1 MPETCGHHVL
11 DGSSFAVGEFYFDF
25 GARGNRV
32 RAGFGRNARLAR
44 ATRLLWLGG
53 FGCDGFAVPFGVVE
67 VFMGSHEIVDRE
79 VIFAFVEAGATAD
92 DLLEL
97 DHGINGTHQDDIADI
112 ASVNAG
118 GEFLRGGENSGD
130 GFFVVLEVAEELF
143 ADEAV
148 VGGDAGAIVW
158 VAAGFRLID

>member
-1 MPETCGHHVL
+1 
-11 DGSSFAVGEFYFDF
+11 
-25 GARGNRV
+25 
-32 RAGFGRNARLAR
+32 
-44 ATRLLWLGG
+44 
-53 FGCDGFAVPFGVVE
+53 
-67 VFMGSHEIVDRE
+67 MGSNEIVDGE
-79 VIFAFVEAGATAD
+79 VVFAFVEAGATTD

-97 DHGINGTHQDDIADI
+97 DHGINGTHEDDIADI

-118 GEFLRGGENSGD
+118 GKFLRGGENSGD